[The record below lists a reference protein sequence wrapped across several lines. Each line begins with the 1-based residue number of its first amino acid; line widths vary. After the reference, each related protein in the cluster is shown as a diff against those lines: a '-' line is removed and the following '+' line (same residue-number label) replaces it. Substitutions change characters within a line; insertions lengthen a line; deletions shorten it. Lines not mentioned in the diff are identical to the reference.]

1 MNSAAPSPLHGTVL
15 LTAVGLFTQVLGFF
29 YRIALS
35 RLAGAEVMGLYQ
47 LIMPVFSVLL
57 SLTAVGLTVA
67 VSTLSARYHALGDWA
82 SVRRVRRRGV
92 ALFLALFLPLGAGLI
107 LCSDAVSVCLL
118 GDARTQLGVILL
130 VPCVLLTGIEN
141 LHKHCFYGL
150 GNVRPPAASETVE
163 QLVRVAVVLGL
174 LVTFLPQNAER
185 TVGLIVTGMVVCEV
199 FSVATLVTLFRRQDS
214 RMDLRPSHNKVTCR
228 QLLSIAVPVGCTS
241 LLGTIMGSANSVLIP
256 QELVRGGMDATAAI
270 SSFGVLCGMTMPM
283 LMLPTGLISAL
294 GLTMVPGLARQAAL
308 GQWGGIRATL
318 DQVMSLVSLLMAPAM
333 ALLTV
338 VGPDLGRTLFANPD
352 VGDFMLPLA
361 VGTLLSCWQSVL
373 SGALNGIGKQ
383 RAAARNAIACDAVQ
397 LAFTV
402 CTVSRWGLGGFV
414 AGFVI
419 SSAVGAALDLVSLC
433 RAAKL
438 RPAWCKWFL
447 SPTLAAL
454 LCGTCSNLLF
464 RWLTDNGTSHGMSCL
479 AVLPFG
485 LVLYFAAVQ
494 AQGIVGRRA

>member
-1 MNSAAPSPLHGTVL
+1 MKSSVPSPLHGTVL

-47 LIMPVFSVLL
+47 LIMPVYSVLL

-67 VSTLSARYHALGDWA
+67 VSTLSARYRALDDWGA
-82 SVRRVRRRGV
+82 VRRVLGRGV
-92 ALFLALFLPLGAGLI
+92 ALFLTLFLPLGAGLI
-107 LCSDAVSVCLL
+107 LCSDAVSVYLL
-118 GDARTQLGVILL
+118 GDARTQLGIILL

-163 QLVRVAVVLGL
+163 QLVRVAAVLGL
-174 LVTFLPQNAER
+174 LWVFLPQNNER
-185 TVGLIVTGMVVCEV
+185 TVGLIVAGMIVCEV
-199 FSVATLVTLFRRQDS
+199 FSVATLVALFRRQDA
-214 RMDLRPSHNKVTCR
+214 RMDLRPSAAKVTWR
-228 QLLSIAVPVGCTS
+228 QMLSIAVPVGCTS
-241 LLGTIMGSANSVLIP
+241 LLGTLMGSANSVLIP
-256 QELVRGGMDATAAI
+256 RELVRGGMDAASAI
-270 SSFGVLCGMTMPM
+270 SAFGVLCGMTMPM

-308 GQWGGIRATL
+308 GQWGSIRATL
-318 DQVMSLVSLLMAPAM
+318 DRVMGLVSLLMAPAM

-338 VGPDLGRTLFANPD
+338 VGPDLGKTLFANGD

-373 SGALNGIGKQ
+373 SGALNGIGRQ

-397 LAFTV
+397 LVFTV

-414 AGFVI
+414 AGFVC
-419 SSAVGAALDLVSLC
+419 SSLVGTALDLVSIC

-438 RPAWCKWFL
+438 RPAWAKWFL
-447 SPTLAAL
+447 SPMLAAL
-454 LCGTCSNLLF
+454 LTGLCSNLLF
-464 RWLTDNGTSHGMSCL
+464 RWLTDRGASHAVGCL
-479 AVLPFG
+479 AVVPFG
-485 LVLYFAAVQ
+485 LILYFAAVQ
-494 AQGIVGRRA
+494 AQGMLGRG